1 MCSIIDYQFDKLH
14 VIYDNS
20 YSVTYKHMLRV
31 KPLIEL
37 DLTHHNTSVIFQ
49 ESNLEL
55 KNKLNKKRFKTQ

>member
-49 ESNLEL
+49 ESNKIIKPRIE
-55 KNKLNKKRFKTQ
+55 K

>member
-14 VIYDNS
+14 MIYDNS
-20 YSVTYKHMLRV
+20 YSVTYKHMLQV

-49 ESNLEL
+49 ESNKIIKPRIE
-55 KNKLNKKRFKTQ
+55 K

>member
-31 KPLIEL
+31 KPY
-37 DLTHHNTSVIFQ
+37 HNTSVIFQ

>member
-20 YSVTYKHMLRV
+20 YSVTYRHMLRV
-31 KPLIEL
+31 KPVIEL

-49 ESNLEL
+49 ESNKIIKPRIE
-55 KNKLNKKRFKTQ
+55 K

>member
-20 YSVTYKHMLRV
+20 YSVTYRHMLRV

-49 ESNLEL
+49 ESNKIIKPRIE
-55 KNKLNKKRFKTQ
+55 K